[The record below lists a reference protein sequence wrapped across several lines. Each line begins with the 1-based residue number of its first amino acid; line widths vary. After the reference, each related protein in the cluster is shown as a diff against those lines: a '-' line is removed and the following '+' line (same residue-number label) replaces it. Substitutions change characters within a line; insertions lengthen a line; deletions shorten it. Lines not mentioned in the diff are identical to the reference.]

1 MSEPIIQLEDVGLSY
16 RLRRGFQR
24 SCYWAVRNLNLAIH
38 PGEIIGLVGHNGAGK
53 STLLQLVSGILQ
65 PETGRLYRQARLKC
79 ALLSLQL
86 GFIPYL
92 TGRQNAI
99 LGGLLQGLPR
109 RVIEQRLEAILAFS
123 ELGEF
128 FDRPINTY
136 SSGMLTRLSFTVAI
150 EINPDVLLIDE
161 VLAVGDGT
169 FQEKSRRAL
178 QAKMH
183 ARTVLIAAHDLH
195 SLSQI
200 CTRIVWMEQGR
211 VCATG
216 PVAETLALYQ
226 AHLEQ
231 TLATV

>member
-1 MSEPIIQLEDVGLSY
+1 MAEPIIQLDDVGLSY
-16 RLRRGFQR
+16 RIRRGFQTTR
-24 SCYWAVRNLNLAIH
+24 YWAVRNLNLTVHA
-38 PGEIIGLVGHNGAGK
+38 GEVVGLVGHNGAGK
-53 STLLQLVSGILQ
+53 STLLQLLSGILQ
-65 PETGRLYRQARLKC
+65 PETGRLQRQPHLRS

-136 SSGMLTRLSFTVAI
+136 SSGMLTRLSFTVAL
-150 EINPDVLLIDE
+150 EINPDILLIDE
-161 VLAVGDGT
+161 ILAVGDGT

-183 ARTVLIAAHDLH
+183 AKTVLIAAHDLH

-200 CTRIVWMEQGR
+200 CTRIVWMEHGQVR
-211 VCATG
+211 ATG
-216 PVAETLALYQ
+216 PVTETLALYQ

-231 TLATV
+231 ALATV